1 MASQS
6 GQVHNCRPAGRTA
19 HWLRRRGGLYIAG
32 FTKHGWQSEPHRPG
46 KNGVC
51 KRWDTLQIISVYSQI
66 IAAGARAYSHIIP
79 VEIGDVIKPALR
91 CNQVAKPTG
100 NDDPDRPCLICQP
113 TPSKLLWI
121 SAGVDPMHVPFADMQ
136 KGT

>member
-51 KRWDTLQIISVYSQI
+51 KRWDTLLFRTTLTAS
-66 IAAGARAYSHIIP
+66 IAALRTGLCATETAIILAGQQWFAARQHYLQLTR
-79 VEIGDVIKPALR
+79 GL
-91 CNQVAKPTG
+91 
-100 NDDPDRPCLICQP
+100 
-113 TPSKLLWI
+113 
-121 SAGVDPMHVPFADMQ
+121 
-136 KGT
+136 